1 MGQQPN
7 IPITLADLPR
17 ATPKPA
23 APRRWRPH
31 RPGEIRSPDEMPWG
45 GLYGT
50 PGPDTGY
57 ALRLLRGRD
66 LPGGDDHRAD
76 VAAAILAVVSA
87 RGSALGRA
95 PVAADIDVAISL
107 LGLADEKRVA
117 ALDGIAH
124 DHTRLRGL
132 VDALAR
138 EDLMAPPGDGGATR

>member
-23 APRRWRPH
+23 APRRWRQH
-31 RPGEIRSPDEMPWG
+31 RPGEITAPDEMPWG

-57 ALRLLRGRD
+57 ALRLLRRRE
-66 LPGGDDHRAD
+66 LPGGEEYRAD
-76 VAAAILAVVSA
+76 VEAAILAVVSA

-95 PVAADIDVAISL
+95 PVGPDIDIAISL
-107 LGLADEKRVA
+107 LGLHDPGRVA
-117 ALDGIAH
+117 ELDGISH
-124 DHTRLRGL
+124 DHARLRGL
-132 VDALAR
+132 VEGLSR
-138 EDLMAPPGDGGATR
+138 ETLMAPAGDDGASR